1 MEAQLFIWKERWI
14 ERHEVNKRFSQ
25 LSEDAL
31 KCFHK
36 SCVILA
42 ENHGSFRDPRNVKL

>member
-1 MEAQLFIWKERWI
+1 MRKDRWI
-14 ERHEVNKRFSQ
+14 ERHYEVNKRFPQ
-25 LSEDAL
+25 LPEDAL

-42 ENHGSFRDPRNVKL
+42 ENHGSFRDPQNVIL